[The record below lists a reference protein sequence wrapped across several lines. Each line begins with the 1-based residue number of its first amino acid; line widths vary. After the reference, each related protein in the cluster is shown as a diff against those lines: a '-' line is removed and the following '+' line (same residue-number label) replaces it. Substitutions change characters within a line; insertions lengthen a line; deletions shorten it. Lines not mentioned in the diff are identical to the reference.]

1 MDIAREHVVVVG
13 AGIGGLAAAVLL
25 ARAGASVTLLER
37 APAVGAVGAGI
48 LLQPNGL
55 AVLTGLGLDG
65 PLRAAGHRMDGAA
78 VRTTG
83 DRVVSRIRVP
93 AAGNGLD
100 HLLAV
105 RRTVLHEVLLGAVRE
120 EPRIACRTGVA
131 VASADADGTVTTAT
145 GERIAADLVVGADG
159 VRSAVRASGEF
170 GARVR
175 DTGQVYLR
183 GMVPLERPLP
193 DGEYWTPIGLFGWAP
208 VDATTRY
215 FYASVAAPPVRAAV
229 EAGDLDALRRAW
241 AGVLPESA
249 AVLGAVERFGD
260 LLVHDVARVDCARW
274 HSGRRVLV
282 GDAAHAMAPTAGQ
295 GANSALVDVAVL
307 AAELAGAATGAD
319 ALARYTA
326 RRLPAV
332 RRVQDRAD
340 QLTRL
345 AHLRSPAA
353 RRVRDLAF
361 RALDLV
367 GGRRGAD
374 RNSRVLQQE
383 DPAALLA
390 LVPSAHADRP

>member
-1 MDIAREHVVVVG
+1 
-13 AGIGGLAAAVLL
+13 
-25 ARAGASVTLLER
+25 
-37 APAVGAVGAGI
+37 
-48 LLQPNGL
+48 
-55 AVLTGLGLDG
+55 
-65 PLRAAGHRMDGAA
+65 
-78 VRTTG
+78 
-83 DRVVSRIRVP
+83 
-93 AAGNGLD
+93 
-100 HLLAV
+100 V
-105 RRTVLHEVLLGAVRE
+105 RRSVLHEVLLGAVRG

-193 DGEYWTPIGLFGWAP
+193 DGEYWTPIGLFGGAP

-229 EAGDLDALRRAW
+229 AAGDLDALRRAW
-241 AGVLPESA
+241 AGVLPEA
-249 AVLGAVERFGD
+249 APVLDAVERFGD
-260 LLVHDVARVDCARW
+260 LLVHDVARVDCTRW

-307 AAELAGAATGAD
+307 AAELTGAATGAG

-361 RALDLV
+361 RAVDLV

-390 LVPSAHADRP
+390 LVPSAPADRP